1 MSKNKIPNIRHLT
14 GCFFNAI
21 KRRITRMA
29 CTHPNNMLEGRAD
42 GIHCKACGQVL
53 KVVPDKQIIKEEPA
67 PAKPEAAAKK
77 PAAKKGAK
85 K

>member
-1 MSKNKIPNIRHLT
+1 MVKKIINIKHLT

-53 KVVPDKQIIKEEPA
+53 KVVPEKQIIKEEPEPAKSEA
-67 PAKPEAAAKK
+67 PAKKTTP
-77 PAAKKGAK
+77 AKKGAK